1 MARPKRLKL
10 KDEEGFFHIMSR
22 TVGQEF
28 YLGDVEK
35 EKLFNIIK
43 YYSGFYFVK
52 VIGLTI
58 MSNHFHLLIKSE
70 PESYYN
76 DDQVKQRIEKYLVKD
91 KDKDKKKRKKKKD
104 NDNEEEEEGEG
115 EEVEEEEGEGEISYN
130 KLQRI
135 KKQMADISEY
145 ARAIKLTFSRW
156 YNKMNNRT
164 GYFWGDRFK
173 SVLIE
178 KGEALINCL
187 AYIDLNPVRAKIV
200 NRPEDYRWS
209 GIGYRIFMSN
219 KGDFLSFEGIFSESE
234 MKDLPNE
241 ELIKCY
247 RYFVY
252 KCGNIKRLSLADIEE
267 GKDPAR
273 VKSAIDDETYRHELL
288 RDFKLPSGE
297 IMLGRI
303 RYFSAGM
310 VIGSKQFLKEA
321 YAKYGGEI
329 IGKKDR
335 NVYQTGISN
344 NILSLRKLIC

>member
-35 EKLFNIIK
+35 EKLFNIIQ

-70 PESYYN
+70 PDSYYS
-76 DDQVKQRIEKYLVKD
+76 DDQVKQRIEKYMD
-91 KDKDKKKRKKKKD
+91 KDKDKKKKKKKKMKMKD
-104 NDNEEEEEGEG
+104 KEEEG
-115 EEVEEEEGEGEISYN
+115 EEVEVEEGEEEISN
-130 KLQRI
+130 HKLQQI

-145 ARAIKLTFSRW
+145 VRAFKQTFSRW

-187 AYIDLNPVRAKIV
+187 AYIDLNPVRAGIV

-209 GIGYRIFMSN
+209 GIGYRIFMNN
-219 KGDFLSFEGIFSESE
+219 KGDFLSFDGIFSESE
-234 MKDLPNE
+234 MKELPKE

-267 GKDPAR
+267 GKDPAN
-273 VKSAIDDETYRHELL
+273 VTSSIDDETYRHELM
-288 RDFKLPSGE
+288 RDFKLPTGE

-303 RYFSAGM
+303 RHFSQGM

-321 YAKYGGEI
+321 YAKFGGDI

-335 NVYQTGISN
+335 NVYQTGIN
-344 NILSLRKLIC
+344 GNILSLRKLIC

>member
-1 MARPKRLKL
+1 M
-10 KDEEGFFHIMSR
+10 
-22 TVGQEF
+22 
-28 YLGDVEK
+28 
-35 EKLFNIIK
+35 
-43 YYSGFYFVK
+43 
-52 VIGLTI
+52 
-58 MSNHFHLLIKSE
+58 
-70 PESYYN
+70 
-76 DDQVKQRIEKYLVKD
+76 D
-91 KDKDKKKRKKKKD
+91 KDKDKKKKKKKKKKD
-104 NDNEEEEEGEG
+104 KEEEGGELEVEEG
-115 EEVEEEEGEGEISYN
+115 EEEISN
-130 KLQRI
+130 HKLQKI

-145 ARAIKLTFSRW
+145 VRAIKQTFSRW

-200 NRPEDYRWS
+200 KRSEDYRWS
-209 GIGYRIFMSN
+209 GIGYRIFMKN
-219 KGDFLSFEGIFSESE
+219 KGDFLSFDGIFSESE
-234 MKDLPNE
+234 MKEVPKE

-267 GKDPAR
+267 GKDVTN
-273 VKSAIDDETYRHELL
+273 VKSAIDNETYNHELM
-288 RDFKLPSGE
+288 RDFKLPGGE

-303 RYFSAGM
+303 RYFSEGM

-321 YAKYGGEI
+321 YAKFGGEI
-329 IGKKDR
+329 IRKKDR
-335 NVYQTGISN
+335 KVYQTGINS